1 MWIEFVFT
9 TRALTYFLKA
19 WGVVQWDLDTPAQFL
34 FLASGDDSAL
44 QEAGGEDFPWQ
55 SSS

>member
-44 QEAGGEDFPWQ
+44 QEAGGENFPWQ